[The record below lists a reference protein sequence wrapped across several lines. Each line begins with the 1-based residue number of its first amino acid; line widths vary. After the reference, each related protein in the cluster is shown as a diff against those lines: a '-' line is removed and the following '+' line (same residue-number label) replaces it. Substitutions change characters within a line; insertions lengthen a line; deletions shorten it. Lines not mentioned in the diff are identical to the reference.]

1 MRHVHY
7 PTQFFHINKIR
18 NVYSYF
24 GMILLL
30 IKNISS
36 VIINLVTSIKE
47 EFGMKLVNKNIDM
60 ISWTSKDGS
69 VTPVRF
75 RLEESEETII
85 IKVDH
90 VIQTEKSKL
99 GGSPTLSF
107 LCSSIIN
114 NIEQVYE
121 LTCNCDSQKWLLR
134 KK

>member
-1 MRHVHY
+1 
-7 PTQFFHINKIR
+7 
-18 NVYSYF
+18 
-24 GMILLL
+24 
-30 IKNISS
+30 
-36 VIINLVTSIKE
+36 
-47 EFGMKLVNKNIDM
+47 MKLVNKNIDM